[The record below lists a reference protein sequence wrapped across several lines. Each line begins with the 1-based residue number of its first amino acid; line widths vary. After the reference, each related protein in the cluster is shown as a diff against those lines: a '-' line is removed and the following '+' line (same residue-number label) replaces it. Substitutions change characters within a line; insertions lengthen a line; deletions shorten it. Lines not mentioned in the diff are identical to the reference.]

1 MQTVAQRLKAL
12 HEQRAEVTRAEESC
26 IDADFPLDTSS
37 VSYYF
42 FWCAVLSQTGHADVV
57 FVDVEGEKESQS

>member
-1 MQTVAQRLKAL
+1 MQTVAQRPKAL
-12 HEQRAEVTRAEESC
+12 HEQRAGSNRRAEESC

-42 FWCAVLSQTGHADVV
+42 SGARYSPRPGTLMLFLLMLRRK
-57 FVDVEGEKESQS
+57 GES